1 MLQLR
6 PYQNETIQNLRQGFG
21 NDHKRQILCLP
32 TGAGKTVVF
41 SEMVRLATERGT
53 VSLILTDRIELFKQ
67 TFKALDRHGLKLQE
81 VNAKMKSHQF
91 DQKAKTTV
99 GMVETIKRRD
109 LGQYEPD
116 LIIIDEAH
124 KGNFTKVLDKF
135 PNAKVIGATA
145 TPVGKHVPKYYSNI
159 VHPIDIPQLIAEGYL
174 SPCRA
179 FQMVDDF
186 SDLETSRGE
195 YTEQSQ
201 WNHFNERKLYD
212 GVVDKWREK
221 ANGKKT
227 IVFNV
232 NIEHAEKTNEA
243 FNEAGILSE
252 VITSKTTKEERTR
265 ILRAFSDGL
274 FPVLN
279 NCGILTTGYD
289 EPSIECVIMNRKTKS
304 LPLWLQCCGRGSR
317 IYPGKTEFIVLDFGM
332 NHDEHG
338 LWEEPR
344 KWSLEAKKK
353 KSKQGEAAVKTCPEC
368 EAMVFAS
375 ARECNFCGHEF
386 KIKTNAPETGGKLVE
401 VKSTAPPEL
410 VGRKISDLNLD
421 ELIEIQKAKH
431 FKSSYVWRIVRSKGK
446 NAVLEYAKKM
456 NYKSGWISR
465 QLGDLTNS
473 RFNDYLIR

>member
-1 MLQLR
+1 M
-6 PYQNETIQNLRQGFG
+6 
-21 NDHKRQILCLP
+21 
-32 TGAGKTVVF
+32 F

-91 DQKAKTTV
+91 DPSAKTTV

-145 TPVGKHVPKYYSNI
+145 TPVGKHIPKYYSNI

-243 FNEAGILSE
+243 FNDAGILSE

-317 IYPGKTEFIVLDFGM
+317 IYPGKKEFTVLDFGM

-368 EAMVFAS
+368 EAMVYAS
-375 ARECNFCGHEF
+375 ARVCNFCDHEF